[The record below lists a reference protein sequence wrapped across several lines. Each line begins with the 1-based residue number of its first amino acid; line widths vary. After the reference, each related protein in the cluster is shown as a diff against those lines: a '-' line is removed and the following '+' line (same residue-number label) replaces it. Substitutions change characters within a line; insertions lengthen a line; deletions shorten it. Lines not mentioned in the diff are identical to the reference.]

1 MITAKSAISFSVGI
15 VGLIAS
21 LVFVLG
27 FIFSH
32 KASKQFFLK
41 QLIVLIIQ
49 QVIVAL
55 ESITDKVV
63 NRLAVL
69 KGVVT
74 AFEGDKVVDSL
85 LF

>member
-1 MITAKSAISFSVGI
+1 MITAKSGIGVSAGI

-21 LVFVLG
+21 LVFLLV

-32 KASKQFFLK
+32 KGSQQFPLK

-85 LF
+85 LL